1 MASIPIYKSRHGP
14 VDLAFVGGKN
24 MMPVGLGPCS
34 QCIDIQ
40 ARHQEGNK
48 CWGTFQSDWYLQ
60 GDQSMKCVQNTN
72 VLTEFGGYYTNPQTN
87 DVNVQDIANNPAAI
101 TATQEDISSTLRWP
115 AQEPNNGVN
124 VPYKASSS
132 SKIAQMPSQRGAGG
146 SGGGYVATSSV
157 RAPAPMMGGSSSVMD
172 LSFFSRPFL

>member
-1 MASIPIYKSRHGP
+1 MAAIPIYKSKHGP
-14 VDLAFVGGKN
+14 VELAFVGGKN

-48 CWGTFQSDWYLQ
+48 CWGTFESDWYLQ

-72 VLTEFGGYYTNPQTN
+72 ILTEFGGYYTNPQSN
-87 DVNVQDIANNPAAI
+87 DVGVQDIADNPAAI
-101 TATQEDISSTLRWP
+101 TATQGDISSTLRWP

-124 VPYKASSS
+124 VPSGSY
-132 SKIAQMPSQRGAGG
+132 RGAPPVFRGDNTGG
-146 SGGGYVATSSV
+146 GGGYVATSSV
-157 RAPAPMMGGSSSVMD
+157 MAPTPMGGSSGGSSMPS